1 MITVVAWK
9 KTTEANVRA
18 LDKLEK
24 IKKTHDKTPP
34 VASIGT
40 TNDFR
45 FKIDN
50 ANTTGDKNVAVR
62 LETNSE

>member
-1 MITVVAWK
+1 MPK

-34 VASIGT
+34 IASIGT

-50 ANTTGDKNVAVR
+50 SNTMENENAAVLIGNVR
-62 LETNSE
+62 LKTKL